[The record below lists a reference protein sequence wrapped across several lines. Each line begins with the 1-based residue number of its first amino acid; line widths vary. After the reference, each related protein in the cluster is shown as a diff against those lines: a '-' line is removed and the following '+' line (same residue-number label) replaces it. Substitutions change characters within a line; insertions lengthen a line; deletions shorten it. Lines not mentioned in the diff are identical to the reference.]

1 MSINHIK
8 IIDFDKMFEN
18 QKIDFEK
25 VIQTDKMLPNQ
36 MERDNEKI
44 IKNKINNKIKDTE
57 INNKT
62 KDSEIKD
69 TEINNQTKDS
79 EIKDNKINIDKIDN
93 NLKFILDPLSIII
106 KLAILSKKDVG
117 TKICVYNN
125 VLYIQEIGVFQSFVR
140 YMFKNNKIDIQYL
153 YNPIELACKFYLN
166 DKNDKNNLNIKLI
179 FISAQEGIKKLI
191 KTYHEHL
198 IIVHT
203 LYFYYNIIENYLCCK
218 YNERLFMSDSFSIYY
233 TDNLIEKFNS
243 QWTREKIKIVLE
255 MIEFINNDNSD
266 LNKSI
271 KCFEEFMIIID
282 NNVNTLL

>member
-1 MSINHIK
+1 MNINNIK
-8 IIDFDKMFEN
+8 ILDFDKIFEN

-25 VIQTDKMLPNQ
+25 IIQTDKMIPNQ
-36 MERDNEKI
+36 IERESKIKNEKI
-44 IKNKINNKIKDTE
+44 KD
-57 INNKT
+57 
-62 KDSEIKD
+62 
-69 TEINNQTKDS
+69 NQ
-79 EIKDNKINIDKIDN
+79 IKDNQIKDNQLDN
-93 NLKFILDPLSIII
+93 NLKFMLDPLSIII
-106 KLAILSKKDVG
+106 KLSILSKKDIG

-166 DKNDKNNLNIKLI
+166 DKNNKNNYNNLNIKLI
-179 FISAQEGIKKLI
+179 FTSAQEGIKKLI

-203 LYFYYNIIENYLCCK
+203 LYFYYNIIENYLCSK
-218 YNERLFMSDSFSIYY
+218 YNEKLFMSDSFSIYY
-233 TDNLIEKFNS
+233 TDNLVERFHS

-255 MIEFINNDNSD
+255 MIEFINNDNSE

-271 KCFEEFMIIID
+271 KCLEEFMIIID

>member
-1 MSINHIK
+1 MNINNIK
-8 IIDFDKMFEN
+8 ILDFDKMFEN

-25 VIQTDKMLPNQ
+25 IIQNDKMVPNQ
-36 MERDNEKI
+36 RENEIKDAKI
-44 IKNKINNKIKDTE
+44 IKNKISDNEIKDNE
-57 INNKT
+57 INN
-62 KDSEIKD
+62 
-69 TEINNQTKDS
+69 NQ
-79 EIKDNKINIDKIDN
+79 IKDNKISIDKIDN

-106 KLAILSKKDVG
+106 KLAILSKKDIG

-125 VLYIQEIGVFQSFVR
+125 ILYIQEIGVFQSLVR

-166 DKNDKNNLNIKLI
+166 DKNNFNNLNIKLI
-179 FISAQEGIKKLI
+179 FTSAQEGIKKLI

-203 LYFYYNIIENYLCCK
+203 LYFYYNIIENYLCSK

-233 TDNLIEKFNS
+233 TDDLIEKFNS

-255 MIEFINNDNSD
+255 MIEFINNDNSE

-271 KCFEEFMIIID
+271 KCLEEFMVIID